1 MNFAILLAGGVGS
14 RVSSKIPKQYI
25 RAGGHMMITHS
36 LKALTASF
44 HISYVYIVAER
55 DMREEIMEDAVKAG
69 LDEGKIKGFADP
81 GSNRQY
87 SIINAMEE
95 IRAAFPSLLG
105 EDTVFVHDAAR
116 PFLSEKLI
124 DDCYKA
130 IEGHDGVI
138 PVLPMKDTVYLS
150 RSGKKIEKL
159 LVRSEIY
166 SGQAPELFLLQKYY
180 EANMRLSGKE
190 RLQIN
195 GSSEPAVMAGMDI
208 AMIAG
213 DETNIKVTTDSDLKI
228 FEEKFGGRDS

>member
-1 MNFAILLAGGVGS
+1 MNFAVLLAGGAGS

-25 RAGGHMMITHS
+25 KAGGHMMITHS
-36 LKALTASF
+36 LKALAASF
-44 HISYVYIVAER
+44 HISYVYIVAKR
-55 DMREEIMEDAVKAG
+55 DMREEIMGDAVKAG
-69 LDEGKIKGFADP
+69 LDEKKIKGFADP

-95 IRAAFPSLLG
+95 IRAAFPSLSG

-130 IEGHDGVI
+130 IKGHDGVI

-150 RSGKKIEKL
+150 SSGKKIEKL
-159 LVRSEIY
+159 LDRSQIY

-213 DETNIKVTTDSDLKI
+213 DESNIKVTTDSDLKI
-228 FEEKFGGRDS
+228 YEKIFGGRDS